1 MTRNIK
7 ASFSS
12 SLGGEKTF
20 KEYEVVVGSTFT
32 DVYNEELDSA
42 TILLAHVP
50 LEDRLTDIKPY
61 DFVRVWD
68 ENSFYSEYTDT
79 YAFEHVYLVDNYY
92 EKEERI
98 TENRLF
104 SYTIKLMSLTKLL
117 EKIQCPNLTIT
128 HDIKNGVINK
138 KTIFQKICEYM
149 ELYVPKIKKLYMNGD
164 TECWRYEPLIEIP
177 GRMTISRQMTTT
189 QNIVADGTYNAEF
202 EIGDLYGIN
211 ADDLGVI
218 VNFSN
223 EHLSVKPNT
232 TTCEDGILSFD
243 YTSDLNMQYVTFTIT
258 VNIYSDTVQ
267 LTGGEYTTYKSGYST
282 FYEKFNVTT
291 ADLGSSYFTL
301 RQLLTMLMQQV
312 KCIPVVFSSENKLKL
327 GFLDFDAPLPE
338 ISSEDTIHHVER
350 SLSSDSFAN
359 TLVNTSSNV
368 LDSENVVVSETIGF
382 RDKSNVLLKQT
393 ENLFLETKF
402 PIYKVNKF
410 KINCLTNSACVNV
423 TKSYP
428 SFSYVGIAPF
438 PGGTI
443 SLRASKSNTTLTITI
458 TNTKSGVANGVSGA
472 ELNST
477 FYVSVFNSLG
487 DGTVTNI
494 RNTQHTQTFDLPPST
509 SDSKSVSFDLVFQE
523 EFNDFLIQSFSG
535 IKIYHRQ
542 GSTVPIYYYEYSD
555 VFMSYVPSDSLFNG
569 PIMSGV
575 DITPLIKESQERAT
589 LKTNFKEMT
598 PATTIEQLSQ
608 YIYGTVGYTIGDNK
622 ITGFSNAYSQI
633 QGKVFTYQETKT
645 YIENIYNFLK
655 DYYLANKIKQ
665 IIFDRTGIEILN
677 SDFINI
683 SLFTSSNF
691 INFTQFTFD
700 IEYQPLNSFN
710 LSYVKNE
717 NDIDFSIEQLNSSDS
732 GLVDFDRLSDNQQ
745 ETVDRIGNATLSI
758 SQRIPE
764 GQLSNKLFGL
774 PFAYNKDGE
783 KHIVFKRTYSVG
795 NYKYDVNYI
804 GSKNAILKDYFT
816 SIRTK
821 YRAYEYVDYNASTLR
836 KENDTIFV
844 RIAQDFFDGDDKIR
858 FVDTQGTRRFLTAV
872 STESANPFR
881 YVVEKSYNKNNNE
894 ESIKN
899 DVSLISNSNCFAIIY
914 EQFDNV
920 SAGPYVENSS
930 YETYY
935 DASAS
940 EDEKLGGVP
949 QAWQEWNLSKYSERH
964 EVKYV
969 GDLNYYNKVNDVLFY
984 ANEWEARQQV
994 DITAQAPIL
1003 PAAAQQSSVQSSI
1016 MYLVDNNFS
1025 DNYNK
1030 TFYKDVSERLNH
1042 TVQFVYYSPYN
1053 NVKWTELFIR
1063 RNGFTDFS
1071 SEEKRFAFYETN
1083 NMDLNSEYHT
1093 APSSDYLITDSTA
1106 VQVRP
1111 DFGAISPASIL
1122 VRWVDNAQ
1130 YIKVCYSNNDN
1141 KVADVIVFK
1150 RPDNN
1155 PQYTYFYV
1163 TLNDTKSDYV
1173 MAMQNGILY
1182 RYGKAR
1188 TGNMNR
1194 EVVDL

>member
-12 SLGGEKTF
+12 SLGGDETPF

-32 DVYNEELDSA
+32 DVFNEELDSG

-50 LEDRLTDIKPY
+50 LQDRLTNIKPY

-68 ENSFYSEYTDT
+68 ENSFYSYFTDT

-164 TECWRYEPLIEIP
+164 TECWRYEPLIENP
-177 GRMTISRQMTTT
+177 GRMMISRQMTTT
-189 QNIVADGTYNAEF
+189 RNIVAGGTYHAEF

-218 VNFSN
+218 VNFSR

-232 TTCEDGILSFD
+232 TTCEDGVISFD
-243 YTSDLNMQYVTFTIT
+243 YTSDFNMRYVTFTIY
-258 VNIYSDTVQ
+258 VNIYSDTIQ

-312 KCIPVVFSSENKLKL
+312 KCIPIVYSSENKLKL

-338 ISSEDTIHHVER
+338 ISSEDTVHHVEK

-368 LDSENVVVSETIGF
+368 LDSENVVISETIGF

-393 ENLFLETKF
+393 DNLFLETKF
-402 PIYKVNKF
+402 PIYKINKF
-410 KINCLTNSACVNV
+410 KINCLLKNGIKNVMERVRIADSPFAAEGMDFSINVEFDNILDIRMDVTSDIDEVARGSGNLTLFITMFDYDNETEQIINVQEQVISDVEFITSDMSHYDHENFSIMAVSKPNNVRYFIVQAIGSLKIEWSKYAGRYTNERTEENC
-423 TKSYP
+423 YL
-428 SFSYVGIAPF
+428 I
-438 PGGTI
+438 
-443 SLRASKSNTTLTITI
+443 KSN
-458 TNTKSGVANGVSGA
+458 NTP
-472 ELNST
+472 L
-477 FYVSVFNSLG
+477 
-487 DGTVTNI
+487 
-494 RNTQHTQTFDLPPST
+494 
-509 SDSKSVSFDLVFQE
+509 
-523 EFNDFLIQSFSG
+523 
-535 IKIYHRQ
+535 
-542 GSTVPIYYYEYSD
+542 
-555 VFMSYVPSDSLFNG
+555 NG
-569 PIMSGV
+569 PLMVSI
-575 DITPLIKESQERAT
+575 DITPLVKESQERAV
-589 LKTNFKEMT
+589 LKTNFKEME

-622 ITGFSNAYSQI
+622 ITGFSSEYSQI

-655 DYYLANKIKQ
+655 DYYFADRMRQ
-665 IIFDRTGIEILN
+665 IIFEQTGIYLQ
-677 SDFINI
+677 SYKAINCE
-683 SLFTSSNF
+683 LFTSTNF

-764 GQLSNKLFGL
+764 EQFPNKLFNI

-844 RIAQDFFDGDDKIR
+844 RIAKDYYDGDDKIL
-858 FVDTQGTRRFLTAV
+858 FYDTQGRKRFLTAA
-872 STESANPFR
+872 SAESANPFR

-920 SAGPYVENSS
+920 SAGPYVASSS

-935 DASAS
+935 DANAS

-949 QAWQEWNLSKYSERH
+949 QAWQEWNLNKYNERH
-964 EVKYV
+964 EIKYV
-969 GDLNYYNKVNDVLFY
+969 GDLNYYNKVNNVLFY
-984 ANEWEARQQV
+984 ENDTNARQQV
-994 DITAQAPIL
+994 DITAKAPIL
-1003 PAAAQQSSVQSSI
+1003 PVAAQQSSAQSSI
-1016 MYLVDNNFS
+1016 MYLVDNKNS
-1025 DNYNK
+1025 ENKEK

-1042 TVQFVYYSPYN
+1042 TVQFVYYAPYN
-1053 NVKWTELFIR
+1053 DVKWTELFIR

-1071 SEEKRFAFYETN
+1071 SEEKIIAIYETN
-1083 NMDLNSEYHT
+1083 SMNLNSEYHT
-1093 APSSDYLITDSTA
+1093 APSSDYLITDLTA
-1106 VQVRP
+1106 VQVKP
-1111 DFGAISPASIL
+1111 DFGANAPASIL
-1122 VRWVDNAQ
+1122 VRWINDAQ
-1130 YIKVCYSNNDN
+1130 YIKVCYLSNH

-1182 RYGKAR
+1182 RYGKAK
-1188 TGNMNR
+1188 TGNMDR
-1194 EVVDL
+1194 KVIDL

>member
-61 DFVRVWD
+61 DFVRIWD

-117 EKIQCPNLTIT
+117 EKIQCPNLTII

-164 TECWRYEPLIEIP
+164 TECWRYEPLIENP
-177 GRMTISRQMTTT
+177 GRMVISRHMTTT
-189 QNIVADGTYNAEF
+189 RDIVAGGTYNAEF
-202 EIGDLYGIN
+202 EIGDLYGISIN
-211 ADDLGVI
+211 DLHVA
-218 VNFSN
+218 VDFSR

-232 TTCEDGILSFD
+232 MTCENGVLSFD
-243 YTSDLNMQYVTFTIT
+243 YTSDLNMRYVTFTTT
-258 VNIYSDTVQ
+258 VNVSSDTVQ
-267 LTGGEYTTYKSGYST
+267 LTGGTYETYRTGYQT

-368 LDSENVVVSETIGF
+368 LDSENVVISETIGF
-382 RDKSNVLLKQT
+382 RDKSNVLLKQ
-393 ENLFLETKF
+393 EDNLFLETKF

-410 KINCLTNSACVNV
+410 KMNFLLQNAIANKTFKLGNVGTMVYYSMDASKTGNEILVKVHFSGGGGVTVSGENCTFYITGFNYNNNKIVWVEDYEATIN
-423 TKSYP
+423 
-428 SFSYVGIAPF
+428 FSQQIWGADPHIEFTAVCSENFDYYIIQMVGTLKWDDGIA
-438 PGGTI
+438 
-443 SLRASKSNTTLTITI
+443 ITDE
-458 TNTKSGVANGVSGA
+458 GEG
-472 ELNST
+472 
-477 FYVSVFNSLG
+477 
-487 DGTVTNI
+487 
-494 RNTQHTQTFDLPPST
+494 
-509 SDSKSVSFDLVFQE
+509 
-523 EFNDFLIQSFSG
+523 FLS
-535 IKIYHRQ
+535 
-542 GSTVPIYYYEYSD
+542 YS
-555 VFMSYVPSDSLFNG
+555 PSDSPLNSSMFVA
-569 PIMSGV
+569 V

-622 ITGFSNAYSQI
+622 ITGFSDKYSQI
-633 QGKVFTYQETKT
+633 QGKVFTYTETKT

-655 DYYLANKIKQ
+655 DYYASEKIID
-665 IIFDRTGIEILN
+665 IIYRNTNIILRNREIIE
-677 SDFINI
+677 I
-683 SLFTSSNF
+683 SLFNSSNF
-691 INFTQFTFD
+691 INFSQFTFD

-821 YRAYEYVDYNASTLR
+821 YRAYEYVDYNVSTLR

-844 RIAQDFFDGDDKIR
+844 RIAQDFFDGDDKIK
-858 FVDTQGTRRFLTAV
+858 FVDTQGTKRFLTAA
-872 STESANPFR
+872 STENANPFR
-881 YVVEKSYNKNNNE
+881 YVVEKSYNKSNNE

-920 SAGPYVENSS
+920 SAGPYVANSS
-930 YETYY
+930 YLTYY
-935 DASAS
+935 DADQQTGLVP
-940 EDEKLGGVP
+940 ENKKLGGVP
-949 QAWQEWNLSKYSERH
+949 QAWQEWNLDKYNTRH
-964 EVKYV
+964 EVKIV
-969 GDLNYYNKVNDVLFY
+969 GDLNYYNKVNDAIFY
-984 ANEWEARQQV
+984 ENEWEARYQV

-1003 PAAAQQSSVQSSI
+1003 PAAAQQSSAQSSI

-1042 TVQFVYYSPYN
+1042 TVQFVYYAPYN

-1071 SEEKRFAFYETN
+1071 SEEKRIVIYKTN
-1083 NMDLNSEYHT
+1083 SMDLNSEYHT
-1093 APSSDYLITDSTA
+1093 SYETVISDSTA

-1111 DFGAISPASIL
+1111 DLGGSAPASIL

-1130 YIKVCYSNNDN
+1130 YIKVCYSNNDS

-1182 RYGKAR
+1182 RYGKVR
-1188 TGNMNR
+1188 TGNMDR
-1194 EVVDL
+1194 EVVEL